1 MHGRDGVQIHVHL
14 LLENLIFPPS
24 TWMQCV
30 GTREGGRAGGQHH
43 LVTKLAAQEKH
54 STESTKAVCVGPLS
68 VLGAAESRFSC
79 WRIHCL
85 ECCVYFAVVLP
96 LDAEWA
102 QQVHKS
108 RVTGWEH
115 SPEKA
120 RGLFI
125 VQSPGLKRRCG
136 RSLIISGGIAE
147 KTGWWRQRARQGSGL
162 HTNYSDFQTLNMHGP

>member
-1 MHGRDGVQIHVHL
+1 MHGIDGVQIHVHL

-125 VQSPGLKRRCG
+125 VQSR
-136 RSLIISGGIAE
+136 AE
-147 KTGWWRQRARQGSGL
+147 KEVWEELNHLWGNRREQRMVATKSSPRVRVAYQLQWLPDS
-162 HTNYSDFQTLNMHGP
+162 